1 MQDCFIDI
9 NFSCLLFKICESVNS
24 TSIND
29 LANDMKASCKQ
40 ISAIEKNQTK
50 EKDECSVGKGTHSN
64 KAFSPSH
71 PPELSGLIGHHM
83 KIIFNSTNYCEKIVC
98 RGGGGQSNKIR
109 KFQLT
114 CSLKHF
120 HIFSVHCMQAVGERV
135 HSRGGAVQG
144 NPFQL

>member
-71 PPELSGLIGHHM
+71 PPELSGLIGHM
-83 KIIFNSTNYCEKIVC
+83 KLIFNSINYCEKKCIE
-98 RGGGGQSNKIR
+98 GGGEISQIR
-109 KFQLT
+109 YVN
-114 CSLKHF
+114 S
-120 HIFSVHCMQAVGERV
+120 S
-135 HSRGGAVQG
+135 
-144 NPFQL
+144 